1 MSGSRVPYLLRRGCL
16 GLFSWDPR
24 RLGTQGIFQAT
35 AVSLCMVAGQRSG
48 GYVLPVTAQHKP

>member
-1 MSGSRVPYLLRRGCL
+1 MPDYRVPYLLRQGCL
-16 GLFSWDPR
+16 ELVCWDPR

-35 AVSLCMVAGQRSG
+35 VVSLCKVAGQLRS